1 MQMTSFTLGGPI
13 GTDAIPVSIRCVVD
27 ATKPASF
34 HVEGALLSPMQSKEI
49 AVRVRSA
56 ILSADLCAWPVGRV
70 RIVVESSAAKLSAPA
85 LDLPIAL
92 AIAGVDTGGLLVAG
106 ELGLDGTVRAVRGVL
121 QASLLAKSLGLRGV
135 LVPVQNAREALEAL
149 DGAAAVHA
157 IGRLSE
163 IVHAL
168 AVPAERSKQAPTAR
182 VVPDFSEVRGQAE
195 AITVMEQSVRTRT
208 GLFLSGSPGTGK
220 TMIARRIPG
229 VLLRMTRDEQLA
241 VTCVYSAIGLAEG
254 LVTERPFRAPHH
266 TISPA
271 ALTGGGTSSHRRP
284 GEVHLAS
291 YGVLFLDEISEFSR
305 GAINALAMTLAEMPA
320 ASRPL
325 VVAAANPCPCGWR
338 GSNVRTCSCTDDTV
352 TRYAARLVWAAAKL
366 GLTITASV
374 RSVSLNELRSSTTAG
389 ESSAAIAGRI
399 AAMQGGK
406 LYDAVQGVFR
416 QDKVRKIGREP

>member
-1 MQMTSFTLGGPI
+1 MQMTSFTLVGSI
-13 GTDAIPVSIRCVVD
+13 GTDAIPVLIRCVVD

-34 HVEGALLSPMQSKEI
+34 HVEGAGLLPTLSKEI

-92 AIAGVDTGGLLVAG
+92 AIAGVDIGGLLVAG

-135 LVPVQNAREALEAL
+135 LVPVQNAREALEAF
-149 DGAAAVHA
+149 DGAAAVHV

-163 IVHAL
+163 IKHAL
-168 AVPAERSKQAPTAR
+168 ASPAERSKQAPTAR

-208 GLFLSGSPGTGK
+208 GLLLSGSPGTGK

-229 VLLRMTRDEQLA
+229 VLPRMTRDEQLA

-266 TISPA
+266 TISTA
-271 ALTGGGTSSHRRP
+271 ALTGGGAALRP
-284 GEVHLAS
+284 GEVHLATH
-291 YGVLFLDEISEFSR
+291 GVLFLDEVVEFSR
-305 GAINALAMTLAEMPA
+305 GAIDALAMTLAEMPA
-320 ASRPL
+320 AARPL

-352 TRYAARLVWAAAKL
+352 TRYAARLDWAAGKL
-366 GLTITASV
+366 GLTITATV
-374 RSVSLNELRSSTTAG
+374 LSVSFNELRSSTMAG

-399 AAMQGGK
+399 ASMQGIEIVG
-406 LYDAVQGVFR
+406 A
-416 QDKVRKIGREP
+416 EPNMAAGES